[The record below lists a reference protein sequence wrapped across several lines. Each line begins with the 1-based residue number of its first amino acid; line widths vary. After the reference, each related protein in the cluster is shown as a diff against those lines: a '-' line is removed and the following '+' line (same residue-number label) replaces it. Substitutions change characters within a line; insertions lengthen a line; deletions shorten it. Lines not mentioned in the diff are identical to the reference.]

1 MYSTAISA
9 CERCTP
15 PQPHLAIQLLQ
26 EATIPNNVNM
36 DGTLN
41 IVGYNAA
48 ISACAKGGE
57 WKLALQLLDEMEGN
71 NTTNNKSNKVN
82 QQWAVEK
89 QGQQHVALLN
99 PDTQIPRP
107 DVITYGT
114 VMAACERSDQWRHVL
129 SLAEAMEEKETV
141 MAMSVT
147 NDSSKDEQ
155 QQQQGYDGHGW
166 IMDGMA
172 ITSALHACQR
182 LGLADDALRYLEKM
196 KSLGDAGGTGIA
208 SNSRGP
214 RGYSYRGRKPLKGP
228 DEVAYNLA
236 ISACARAGMGS
247 NRVSY
252 NGGGGGDDEIVG
264 ARWEDGI
271 RLLEEMEHVTGKP
284 PNVVAYTA
292 AIGGCAEAGK
302 YMKAFEFL
310 KEMKVKHG
318 INPNV
323 VTFST
328 VISACANASAQ
339 AAARVKDGDTKDT
352 GEIRA
357 PMKAAL
363 SLLAEMTSGKK
374 GIAEPNVVT
383 YNAAIKACAEGL
395 DLEKS
400 FSLLEELL
408 ERGLE
413 PTIVTYGTLMT
424 ACERVGSVQGVSH
437 VFKKLNK
444 YSKHL
449 RPNEIIY
456 GAAISCCRKA
466 SEPERTTLL
475 LHKMLKEKLS
485 PNTAVFNTVLMSQAE
500 NKNFDKATIVYR
512 LMKSDKIPQSARP
525 NRQTY
530 NALIIA
536 LALDGRPSD
545 AEYYLKEM
553 RKDGFLP
560 DVDLYT
566 ATVTS
571 YEKNREPLK
580 AIQIMESMSED
591 GYDFYEVKVLND
603 AFKKAIKLV
612 NVVGQGF
619 KNSGAFQSNST
630 QLESNVLLDDTRDL
644 ATEV

>member
-1 MYSTAISA
+1 MYQSPFCSLFATSLNNTTLFHLQEEYKIKPNSVVYSTAISA

-26 EATIPNNVNM
+26 EATANPNAM

-41 IVGYNAA
+41 IIGYNAA

-57 WKLALQLLDEMEGN
+57 WKIALQLLDEMEDQSN
-71 NTTNNKSNKVN
+71 QWTNSMTQTKGGCSKVP
-82 QQWAVEK
+82 
-89 QGQQHVALLN
+89 LLN
-99 PDTQIPRP
+99 TDIVIPRP
-107 DVITYGT
+107 DGITYGT
-114 VMAACERSDQWRHVL
+114 VMAACERSEQWRHVL
-129 SLAEAMEEKETV
+129 SLAAAMEEKET
-141 MAMSVT
+141 
-147 NDSSKDEQ
+147 
-155 QQQQGYDGHGW
+155 QGW
-166 IMDGMA
+166 TMDGMA

-196 KSLGDAGGTGIA
+196 KALGSIADKGGINT
-208 SNSRGP
+208 SGP
-214 RGYSYRGRKPLKGP
+214 RVHNRGRKPLRGP

-236 ISACARAGMGS
+236 ISACARAGIGS
-247 NRVSY
+247 KRVNY
-252 NGGGGGDDEIVG
+252 NNGGGGEDEIVG

-271 RLLEEMEHVTGKP
+271 RLLEEMELVTGKP
-284 PNVVAYTA
+284 PNVVAYTS

-318 INPNV
+318 ISPNV

-328 VISACANASAQ
+328 VITACANASAQ
-339 AAARVKDGDTKDT
+339 AAVRMRDGDTEDT
-352 GEIRA
+352 EEVRA
-357 PMKAAL
+357 PMRAAL
-363 SLLAEMTSGKK
+363 RLLGEMTSGKK
-374 GIAEPNVVT
+374 GIAEPNIVT

-395 DLEKS
+395 NVEKA
-400 FSLLEELL
+400 FNLLDELL
-408 ERGLE
+408 DRGLE

-424 ACERVGSVQGVSH
+424 ACERVGSVEGVGS
-437 VFKKLNK
+437 VFKKLK
-444 YSKHL
+444 EYSSHL

-466 SEPERTTLL
+466 SGSEQTLLL

-485 PNTAVFNTVLMSQAE
+485 PNTAVFNTVLMSQTE
-500 NKNFDKATIVYR
+500 NKNLEKAAVVYR
-512 LMKSDKIPQSARP
+512 LMKSDRVPQSARP

-536 LALDGRPSD
+536 MALDGRPADS
-545 AEYYLKEM
+545 EHYLKEM

-560 DVDLYT
+560 EVDLFT
-566 ATVTS
+566 ATVRA
-571 YEKNREPLK
+571 YEKRGEPLK
-580 AIQIMESMSED
+580 AIQVMESMRED
-591 GYDFYEVKVLND
+591 GYDFYEVKVLNE

-619 KNSGAFQSNST
+619 KNTGAFQSNST
-630 QLESNVLLDDTRDL
+630 DFSFDDNIDL
-644 ATEV
+644 ATEA